1 MSPNTFQPSPSR
13 GRSRVAAATAIA
25 VAASSAVFLPGTAVA
40 QSNTLTP
47 TSTAA
52 QPATVTATAITT
64 VTAPPVTTSVFVT
77 TTVTA
82 PPVTATVTRQPET
95 VTVTAWPETVTV
107 PSAVTAPP
115 TTTTETTTVTRT
127 ATLTETT
134 QAHTSTVQAPPVTVT
149 TTPRAITVTE
159 RTTVTVQPDVVTSY
173 VQAPPVTVTATAPAV
188 TTTATAVVTETTTAT
203 PDVPSVDR
211 HKLEWSSQPVR
222 AGRTTTAA
230 LDPKLV
236 ATSPSGTTFSTDY
249 PGATVDDNGHVTFA
263 PGIDA
268 PTGAT
273 LVPVKATFA
282 DGSAKEYTVRFDVA
296 EAYLSDRFDPT
307 YPKDKGAVAGQI
319 AVIDLA
325 QGPQLPN
332 STRFLLK
339 EGDLKGWKVAVDKLT
354 GRVSALAP
362 ANATPIAPTIW
373 VSYGDGSDDYITV
386 PIGVLDEAKAESKA
400 EITFDVTPAKAGEST
415 VVKPAGAVPA
425 GATFEIAPGSTDI
438 VRSINP
444 ATGEMIVDLPAG
456 AQAGSTYAVTYR
468 VHFADGSSK
477 EETVS
482 IPVRSQ
488 ASEQTVGI
496 PAVDVAPGG
505 RATSSAATAPEATTF
520 ALADTFAVDG
530 WQATVDAAT
539 GRVAVSVPANATA
552 GTSKTI
558 PVVATFADGS
568 QKLVTA
574 TANVVAAPA
583 PVVATT
589 PAPAGS
595 AEGKGWLWIVLGT
608 LAALGGIGFAATLN
622 QQWIREQA
630 AQFGIRF

>member
-1 MSPNTFQPSPSR
+1 MSLINSRPSQVR
-13 GRSRVAAATAIA
+13 VRSRAAAATAIA
-25 VAASSAVFLPGTAVA
+25 VAATSAVVLPGTAVA
-40 QSNTLTP
+40 QSTTLP
-47 TSTAA
+47 N
-52 QPATVTATAITT
+52 TT
-64 VTAPPVTTSVFVT
+64 VTAPAVT
-77 TTVTA
+77 
-82 PPVTATVTRQPET
+82 ET
-95 VTVTAWPETVTV
+95 PM
-107 PSAVTAPP
+107 VTAPP
-115 TTTTETTTVTRT
+115 TTVT
-127 ATLTETT
+127 AN
-134 QAHTSTVQAPPVTVT
+134 VPPVT
-149 TTPRAITVTE
+149 
-159 RTTVTVQPDVVTSY
+159 
-173 VQAPPVTVTATAPAV
+173 ATGAAGGDGM
-188 TTTATAVVTETTTAT
+188 TILM
-203 PDVPSVDR
+203 PSVPAADGY
-211 HKLEWSSQPVR
+211 KLEWPSQPVR
-222 AGRTTTAA
+222 AGRATTAA
-230 LDPKLV
+230 LDPKLI
-236 ATSPSGTTFSTDY
+236 AALPSGTTFTTDY
-249 PGATVDDNGHVTFA
+249 PGATVDDDGRVTFA
-263 PGIDA
+263 PGVGA

-273 LVPVKATFA
+273 LVPVTATFA

-296 EAYLSDRFDPT
+296 EAYLSDRFEPT
-307 YPKDKGAVAGQI
+307 YPKGKGAVTDRV

-325 QGPQLPN
+325 PGPQLPD
-332 STRFLLK
+332 STRFLLQ

-362 ANATPIAPTIW
+362 ANAAPIAPTVW

-386 PIGVLDEAKAESKA
+386 PIGVLDEANAESKA

-477 EETVS
+477 DETVS

-496 PAVDVAPGG
+496 PAVQVTPGG
-505 RATSSAATAPEATTF
+505 RATSSTATAPEGTTF

-530 WQATVDAAT
+530 WSATVDAAT
-539 GRVAVSVPANATA
+539 GRVAVSAPANATA
-552 GTSKTI
+552 GTSVTI
-558 PVVATFADGS
+558 PVVVSFTDGS
-568 QKLVTA
+568 QKLVTVS
-574 TANVVAAPA
+574 ANVIVAPA
-583 PVVATT
+583 PIVATT
-589 PAPAGS
+589 PASAGS

>member
-1 MSPNTFQPSPSR
+1 MSTYTSKPVQAR
-13 GRSRVAAATAIA
+13 VRSRVAAATAMT
-25 VAASSAVFLPGTAVA
+25 VAASSAVVLPGTAGA
-40 QSNTLTP
+40 QEATPATTAITAPTVTTTP
-47 TSTAA
+47 TVIADAITVTPTVTAENLTTT
-52 QPATVTATAITT
+52 QTVTSYATVTQTAMEY
-64 VTAPPVTTSVFVT
+64 VT
-77 TTVTA
+77 TTA
-82 PPVTATVTRQPET
+82 PASTVTPT
-95 VTVTAWPETVTV
+95 
-107 PSAVTAPP
+107 VTAPP
-115 TTTTETTTVTRT
+115 TTVTPTVTAPPWTT
-127 ATLTETT
+127 AGTVTNTVTAVETVREYV
-134 QAHTSTVQAPPVTVT
+134 TSTVAADPVTVT
-149 TTPRAITVTE
+149 PTVTAGVPSVTVTE
-159 RTTVTVQPDVVTSY
+159 
-173 VQAPPVTVTATAPAV
+173 
-188 TTTATAVVTETTTAT
+188 TAVGNELIVKPAYE
-203 PDVPSVDR
+203 PSADR

-230 LDPKLV
+230 LNAKLV
-236 ATSPSGTTFSTDY
+236 EALPAGTTFTTDHS
-249 PGATVDDNGHVTFA
+249 GATVDDNGRVTFA
-263 PGIDA
+263 PGLDA

-282 DGSAKEYTVRFDVA
+282 DGSAKEYSVRFDVA
-296 EAYLSDRFDPT
+296 EAYQSDRFEPG
-307 YPKDKGAVAGQI
+307 YQKGKGAVAGQV

-325 QGPQLPN
+325 RGPQLPE
-332 STRFLLK
+332 STRFLLQ
-339 EGDLKGWKVAVDKLT
+339 EGDLKGWKVAVDRLT

-362 ANATPIAPTIW
+362 ENAQPIAPTIW

-386 PIGVLDEAKAESKA
+386 PIGVLDEAKAASNA
-400 EITFDVTPAKAGEST
+400 EIAFDVTPARAGEST
-415 VVKPAGAVPA
+415 VVKPAGNVPA
-425 GATFEIAPGSTDI
+425 EATFEIAPGSTDL

-444 ATGEMIVDLPAG
+444 ATGEMIVDLPAS

-468 VHFADGSSK
+468 VHFGDGSSK
-477 EETVS
+477 EQTVS

-496 PAVDVAPGG
+496 PAVDVTPGG
-505 RATSSAATAPEATTF
+505 RATGAAATAPEGTSF
-520 ALADTFAVDG
+520 ALAETFAVDG

-539 GRVAVSVPANATA
+539 GRVAVSAPVNATA
-552 GTSKTI
+552 GTSVKI

-568 QKLVTA
+568 QKLVTV

>member
-25 VAASSAVFLPGTAVA
+25 VAASSAVVLPSVASA
-40 QSNTLTP
+40 QSTP
-47 TSTAA
+47 
-52 QPATVTATAITT
+52 PT
-64 VTAPPVTTSVFVT
+64 VTAP
-77 TTVTA
+77 
-82 PPVTATVTRQPET
+82 T
-95 VTVTAWPETVTV
+95 VTVTPT
-107 PSAVTAPP
+107 VTAPP
-115 TTTTETTTVTRT
+115 TTVTPVVTAPAWTTARTVTN
-127 ATLTETT
+127 
-134 QAHTSTVQAPPVTVT
+134 
-149 TTPRAITVTE
+149 
-159 RTTVTVQPDVVTSY
+159 
-173 VQAPPVTVTATAPAV
+173 TVTAVESLTEYVTSTAPAV
-188 TTTATAVVTETTTAT
+188 TVTAEPVTVTPTVTADVPVRTDIVETPITGTETAVGSLIMIEA
-203 PDVPSVDR
+203 PYEPSADR
-211 HKLEWSSQPVR
+211 HKLEWPSQPVR

-236 ATSPSGTTFSTDY
+236 AALPSGTTFTTDY
-249 PGATVDDNGHVTFA
+249 PGATVDDDGRVTFA
-263 PGIDA
+263 PGVGA
-268 PTGAT
+268 PAGAT
-273 LVPVKATFA
+273 LVPVTATFA

-296 EAYLSDRFDPT
+296 EAYLSDRFEPT
-307 YPKDKGAVAGQI
+307 YPKGKGAVTDRV

-325 QGPQLPN
+325 RGPQLPN
-332 STRFLLK
+332 STRFLLQ
-339 EGDLKGWKVAVDKLT
+339 EGDLKGWKVAVDRLT
-354 GRVSALAP
+354 GRISALAP
-362 ANATPIAPTIW
+362 ANAEPIAPTIW

-400 EITFDVTPAKAGEST
+400 EIAFDVTPAKAGEST
-415 VVKPAGAVPA
+415 VVKPAGAVPT

-444 ATGEMIVDLPAG
+444 ATGEMIVDLPVG

-505 RATSSAATAPEATTF
+505 RATSSAATAPEGTTF

-539 GRVAVSVPANATA
+539 GRVAVSAPANATA

>member
-25 VAASSAVFLPGTAVA
+25 VAASSAVVLPSVASA
-40 QSNTLTP
+40 QSTP
-47 TSTAA
+47 
-52 QPATVTATAITT
+52 PT
-64 VTAPPVTTSVFVT
+64 VTAP
-77 TTVTA
+77 
-82 PPVTATVTRQPET
+82 T
-95 VTVTAWPETVTV
+95 VTVTQT
-107 PSAVTAPP
+107 VTAPP
-115 TTTTETTTVTRT
+115 TTVTPVVTAPAWTTARTVTN
-127 ATLTETT
+127 
-134 QAHTSTVQAPPVTVT
+134 
-149 TTPRAITVTE
+149 
-159 RTTVTVQPDVVTSY
+159 
-173 VQAPPVTVTATAPAV
+173 TVTAVESLTEYVTSTAPAV
-188 TTTATAVVTETTTAT
+188 TVTAEPVTVTPTVTADVPVRTDIVETPITGTETAVGSLIMIEA
-203 PDVPSVDR
+203 PYEPSADR
-211 HKLEWSSQPVR
+211 HKLEWPSQPVR

-236 ATSPSGTTFSTDY
+236 AALPSGTTFTTDY
-249 PGATVDDNGHVTFA
+249 PGATVDDDGRVTFA
-263 PGIDA
+263 PGVGA
-268 PTGAT
+268 PAGAT
-273 LVPVKATFA
+273 LVPVTATFA

-296 EAYLSDRFDPT
+296 EAYLSDRFEPT
-307 YPKDKGAVAGQI
+307 YPKGKGAVTDRV

-325 QGPQLPN
+325 RGPQLPN
-332 STRFLLK
+332 STRFLLQ
-339 EGDLKGWKVAVDKLT
+339 EGDLKGWKVAVDRLT
-354 GRVSALAP
+354 GRISALAP
-362 ANATPIAPTIW
+362 ANAEPIAPTIW

-400 EITFDVTPAKAGEST
+400 EIAFDVTPAKAGEST
-415 VVKPAGAVPA
+415 VVKPAGAVPT

-444 ATGEMIVDLPAG
+444 ATGEMIVDLPVG

-505 RATSSAATAPEATTF
+505 RATSSAATAPEGTTF

-539 GRVAVSVPANATA
+539 GRVAVSAPANATA

>member
-1 MSPNTFQPSPSR
+1 MPTNTSKPVQAR
-13 GRSRVAAATAIA
+13 VRSRVAAATAIA
-25 VAASSAVFLPGTAVA
+25 VAASSAVVLPGTAVA

-47 TSTAA
+47 RSTTT
-52 QPATVTATAITT
+52 QPATVTATLSTT
-64 VTAPPVTTSVFVT
+64 VTAPPVTTTVVVPTTVIAPTRT
-77 TTVTA
+77 TTVTR
-82 PPVTATVTRQPET
+82 PPET
-95 VTVTAWPETVTV
+95 TTVTAWPETTT
-107 PSAVTAPP
+107 VTAPP
-115 TTTTETTTVTRT
+115 TTTTETVIVTRT
-127 ATLTETT
+127 ATLTETP
-134 QAHTSTVQAPPVTVT
+134 QAYTSTVQAPPVTVT
-149 TTPRAITVTE
+149 TTPQASTVTE
-159 RTTVTVQPDVVTSY
+159 RATVTVRPDVVTSY
-173 VQAPPVTVTATAPAV
+173 VQAPAVTVTATAPTV
-188 TTTATAVVTETTTAT
+188 TTTATAVVTETTTVA
-203 PDVPSVDR
+203 PNVPAADR
-211 HKLEWSSQPVR
+211 HPLKWSSQPVR

-230 LDPKLV
+230 LNAKLV
-236 ATSPSGTTFSTDY
+236 EALPAGTTFTTDH
-249 PGATVDDNGHVTFA
+249 PGATVDDNGRVTFA
-263 PGIDA
+263 PGLDA

-282 DGSAKEYTVRFDVA
+282 DGSAKEYSVRFDVA
-296 EAYLSDRFDPT
+296 EAYQSDRFEPGYQT
-307 YPKDKGAVAGQI
+307 GKGAVAGQV

-325 QGPQLPN
+325 RGPQLPE
-332 STRFLLK
+332 STRFLLQ
-339 EGDLKGWKVAVDKLT
+339 EGDLKGWKVAVDRLT

-362 ANATPIAPTIW
+362 ANAQPIAPTVW

-386 PIGVLDEAKAESKA
+386 PIGVLDEAKAASNA
-400 EITFDVTPAKAGEST
+400 EIAFDVTPARAGEST
-415 VVKPAGAVPA
+415 VVKPAGNVPA
-425 GATFEIAPGSTDI
+425 GATFEIAPGSTNL

-444 ATGEMIVDLPAG
+444 ATGEMIVDLPAS

-477 EETVS
+477 EQTVS

-496 PAVDVAPGG
+496 PAVDVTPGG
-505 RATSSAATAPEATTF
+505 RATGAAATAPEGTSF
-520 ALADTFAVDG
+520 ALAETFAVDG

-539 GRVAVSVPANATA
+539 GRVAVSAPVNATA
-552 GTSKTI
+552 GTSVKI

-568 QKLVTA
+568 QKLVTV

>member
-25 VAASSAVFLPGTAVA
+25 VAASSAVVLPSVASA
-40 QSNTLTP
+40 QSTP
-47 TSTAA
+47 
-52 QPATVTATAITT
+52 PT
-64 VTAPPVTTSVFVT
+64 VTAP
-77 TTVTA
+77 
-82 PPVTATVTRQPET
+82 T
-95 VTVTAWPETVTV
+95 VTVTPT
-107 PSAVTAPP
+107 VTAPP
-115 TTTTETTTVTRT
+115 TTVTPVVTAPAWTTARTVTN
-127 ATLTETT
+127 
-134 QAHTSTVQAPPVTVT
+134 
-149 TTPRAITVTE
+149 
-159 RTTVTVQPDVVTSY
+159 
-173 VQAPPVTVTATAPAV
+173 TVTAVESLTEYVTSTAPAV
-188 TTTATAVVTETTTAT
+188 TVTAEPVTVTPTVTADVPVRTDIVETPITGTETAVGSLIMIEA
-203 PDVPSVDR
+203 PYEPSADR
-211 HKLEWSSQPVR
+211 HKLEWPSQPVR

-236 ATSPSGTTFSTDY
+236 AALPSGTTFTTDY
-249 PGATVDDNGHVTFA
+249 PGATVDDDGRVTFA
-263 PGIDA
+263 PGVGA
-268 PTGAT
+268 PAGAT
-273 LVPVKATFA
+273 LVPVTATFA

-296 EAYLSDRFDPT
+296 EAYLSDRFEPT
-307 YPKDKGAVAGQI
+307 YPKGKGAVTDRV

-325 QGPQLPN
+325 RGPQLPN
-332 STRFLLK
+332 STRFLLQ
-339 EGDLKGWKVAVDKLT
+339 EGDLKGWKVAVDRLT
-354 GRVSALAP
+354 GRISALAP
-362 ANATPIAPTIW
+362 ANAEPIAPTIW

-505 RATSSAATAPEATTF
+505 RATSSAATAPEGTTF

-539 GRVAVSVPANATA
+539 GRVAVSAPANATA

>member
-1 MSPNTFQPSPSR
+1 MNTTTSQPSSAHVH
-13 GRSRVAAATAIA
+13 SRVAAATAMA
-25 VAASSAVFLPGTAVA
+25 VAASSAVVLPGTAAA
-40 QSNTLTP
+40 QSAPTP
-47 TSTAA
+47 TVTTIE
-52 QPATVTATAITT
+52 TVA
-64 VTAPPVTTSVFVT
+64 APPVTTTMFVPTTVTALPAT
-77 TTVTA
+77 TTVTLL
-82 PPVTATVTRQPET
+82 PET
-95 VTVTAWPETVTV
+95 VT
-107 PSAVTAPP
+107 VTAPP
-115 TTTTETTTVTRT
+115 TTTTETATEVRIATTTRTPQASTTTVQGPT
-127 ATLTETT
+127 
-134 QAHTSTVQAPPVTVT
+134 VTVT
-149 TTPRAITVTE
+149 TTPQASTVTE
-159 RTTVTVQPDVVTSY
+159 RATVTVRPDVVTSY

-188 TTTATAVVTETTTAT
+188 TTTATAVVTETSTAT
-203 PDVPSVDR
+203 PNVPVADR
-211 HKLEWSSQPVR
+211 HKLEWPSQAVR
-222 AGRTTTAA
+222 AGRTATVS

-236 ATSPSGTTFSTDY
+236 STLPSGTTFTTDH
-249 PGATVDDNGHVTFA
+249 PGATVDDKGRVTFA
-263 PGIDA
+263 PGVDA

-273 LVPVKATFA
+273 LVPVKATFT
-282 DGSAKEYTVRFDVA
+282 DGSAKEYSVRFDVA
-296 EAYLSDRFDPT
+296 EAYQSDRFEPA
-307 YPKDKGAVAGQI
+307 YQKGKGAMAGQI

-325 QGPQLPN
+325 RGPQLPE
-332 STRFLLK
+332 STRFLLQ
-339 EGDLKGWKVAVDKLT
+339 EGDLKGWKIAVDRTT

-362 ANATPIAPTIW
+362 ANAQPIAPTVW

-386 PIGVLDEAKAESKA
+386 PIGVLDEAKAASNA
-400 EITFDVTPAKAGEST
+400 EIAFDVTPARAGEST
-415 VVKPAGAVPA
+415 VVKPAGNAPA

-438 VRSINP
+438 VRAINS
-444 ATGEMIVDLPAG
+444 ATGEMIVDLPAS
-456 AQAGSTYAVTYR
+456 AQAGSTYGVTYR
-468 VHFADGSSK
+468 VHFGDGSSK
-477 EETVS
+477 EQTVS

-496 PAVDVAPGG
+496 PAVDVTPGD
-505 RATSSAATAPEATTF
+505 RATGAAATAPEGTTF

-539 GRVAVSVPANATA
+539 GCVAVSAPAKATA
-552 GTSKTI
+552 GTSVKI

-589 PAPAGS
+589 PTPTGS